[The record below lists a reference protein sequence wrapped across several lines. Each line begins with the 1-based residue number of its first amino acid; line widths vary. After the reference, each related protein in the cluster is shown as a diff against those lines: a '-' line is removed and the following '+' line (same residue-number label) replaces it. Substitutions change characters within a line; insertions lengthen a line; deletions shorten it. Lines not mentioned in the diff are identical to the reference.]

1 MKKLLV
7 PNIVGIFPQLS
18 NIIGKYIFY
27 IIICIIY
34 RLVLVYRDVENFSFK
49 EFRNV
54 ENDSEN
60 NDGNDIL
67 GYPIVDAAT
76 PDSISVVERVAD
88 SEVSEDENNVED
100 AELDSPPLQG
110 YGHSES
116 YGAADGDVVQGVQQL
131 GEDQSIVGTLSI
143 KRPGKN

>member
-1 MKKLLV
+1 MKKLVV
-7 PNIVGIFPQLS
+7 PNIVRILPQLS
-18 NIIGKYIFY
+18 NIVGKYIFY
-27 IIICIIY
+27 IIICVIY
-34 RLVLVYRDVENFSFK
+34 RIVLVYGDVENFSFK

-54 ENDSEN
+54 ENDGED
-60 NDGNDIL
+60 NDGDDIL
-67 GYPIVDAAT
+67 GYPTVDAAT

-143 KRPGKN
+143 KRPGKD